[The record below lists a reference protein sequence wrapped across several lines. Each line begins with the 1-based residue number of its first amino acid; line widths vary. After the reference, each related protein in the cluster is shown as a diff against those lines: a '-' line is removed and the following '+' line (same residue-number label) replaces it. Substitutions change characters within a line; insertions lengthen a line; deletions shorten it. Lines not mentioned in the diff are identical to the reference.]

1 MILVS
6 TLLFSLWT
14 NLLKIYSFKL
24 HHFVIILSVFLIIFP
39 YLIVKLVLNTLYS
52 INILKIS
59 ATDFFSVPVILF
71 SCFFC
76 IYFVFTIICG
86 IAAVLHEEKKP
97 NKTLFNKQQG
107 PPNQSCPIHRSHRW
121 LEMSTELSC
130 VYCLLLN
137 TLNHTIKW
145 KYLKY

>member
-1 MILVS
+1 MNQLVKN
-6 TLLFSLWT
+6 LFLQIT
-14 NLLKIYSFKL
+14 SFC
-24 HHFVIILSVFLIIFP
+24 HYTWCIFNHFPLS
-39 YLIVKLVLNTLYS
+39 IVKLILNTLYS

-59 ATDFFSVPVILF
+59 ATDFFLSTNYFIFL
-71 SCFFC
+71 FFC
-76 IYFVFTIICG
+76 IYFVFKIICE

-97 NKTLFNKQQG
+97 NKTLCNKQQG

-137 TLNHTIKW
+137 TLNRHTKVKTVEILTFKFNW
-145 KYLKY
+145 DFPV